1 MVHLH
6 FSDHQEELR
15 IRDYGDPTT
24 HLSVSLLLLLLLLLQ
39 FLSLQVSSQ
48 PEHASFPP
56 RGWNSYDAFCW
67 IVREE
72 DFLRSA
78 EIISHRLKPY
88 GYECAVIDYL
98 WYRRDVPG
106 ASTDSHGFDVIDEWG
121 RMIPYPVRW
130 PSSKEGRGFTGIA
143 KKVHSMGLKFGIHI
157 MRGLS
162 RQAYE
167 HMM

>member
-15 IRDYGDPTT
+15 TRDYGDPTT
-24 HLSVSLLLLLLLLLQ
+24 HLSVSL
-39 FLSLQVSSQ
+39 SLFFFSSFSLYRVSFQ

-56 RGWNSYDAFCW
+56 R
-67 IVREE
+67 E

-88 GYECAVIDYL
+88 GYEYAVIDYL

-121 RMIPYPVRW
+121 RMIPYPARW

-162 RQAYE
+162 RQEKLLLFSLTSSDCTALQNLSS
-167 HMM
+167 

>member
-1 MVHLH
+1 MLASHLEVGTLMIP
-6 FSDHQEELR
+6 FAGLFVKKTSCE
-15 IRDYGDPTT
+15 
-24 HLSVSLLLLLLLLLQ
+24 
-39 FLSLQVSSQ
+39 VSSSK
-48 PEHASFPP
+48 AL
-56 RGWNSYDAFCW
+56 WY
-67 IVREE
+67 
-72 DFLRSA
+72 
-78 EIISHRLKPY
+78 
-88 GYECAVIDYL
+88 AVTNYL

-106 ASTDSHGFDVIDEWG
+106 ASTDSHGFDVIDECG
-121 RMIPYPVRW
+121 RMIPYPARW